1 MRNWGFG
8 IRLLRRNVRAV
19 RRCPLHDVVEC
30 VKPRP
35 VVAALPGVLLL
46 VALAG
51 CARTQSLRVVD
62 AHSGAPLGDV
72 WVSQGGVG
80 ASGYTLKTD
89 ASGMVQ
95 FRKSGGQYSLSKEG
109 YEESRVEV
117 KGSVAR
123 IRCGGDPQGFEVE
136 KHGDLVQVPLRRRD
150 PAIAAN
156 APPQ

>member
-1 MRNWGFG
+1 M
-8 IRLLRRNVRAV
+8 
-19 RRCPLHDVVEC
+19 
-30 VKPRP
+30 
-35 VVAALPGVLLL
+35 VAALPWVLLL
-46 VALAG
+46 AALTG
-51 CARTQSLRVVD
+51 CTRTQSFRVVD
-62 AHSGAPLGDV
+62 AHTGAPLRDV
-72 WVSQGGVG
+72 WVSQGGMG
-80 ASGYTLKTD
+80 ASGYTLKSD

-117 KGSVAR
+117 KGSAAT

-150 PAIAAN
+150 PAVAAN